1 MKVALQLTSIIAA
14 VILVTFGVNNISEP
28 SDLHV
33 WIGIVEIL
41 LAFLLLFISF
51 KNLFKKL

>member
-33 WIGIVEIL
+33 WIGIAEIL
-41 LAFLLLFISF
+41 FALLLLFISF